1 MYTIRPA
8 IRFSTT
14 NESCTN
20 DCVIVVKN
28 NQFNSNSKYLLIG
41 GSLDVEYIGEQKFSI
56 DSPYNSSE
64 WVNYID
70 TWSYGKTVKLS
81 SNTLVQFVEVS
92 ITTLDTSNTPV
103 PFIVQVCKINNQSI
117 TKSANSESFIQVV
130 GNSFM
135 LDGQNLTNQK
145 IIRIEEAR
153 DINISSTGSCK
164 VLYIEKA

>member
-1 MYTIRPA
+1 MYTIKPA
-8 IRFSTT
+8 IRFSKTQ
-14 NESCTN
+14 SCIDGCEIT
-20 DCVIVVKN
+20 VKN
-28 NQFNSNSKYLLIG
+28 NQFNSNSKYFLIE
-41 GSLDVEYIGEQKFSI
+41 GSMDVEYMGEQKFSI
-56 DSPYNSSE
+56 NSPYNSSE

-81 SNTLVQFVEVS
+81 SNTVAAFIEVL

-103 PFIVQVCKINNQSI
+103 PFIVQVCKIDNQSI
-117 TKSANSESFIQVV
+117 TKFANSESFIQVV
-130 GNSFM
+130 GDSFM
-135 LDGQNLTNQK
+135 LDGQNLTDHK

>member
-8 IRFSTT
+8 IKFSRTQ
-14 NESCTN
+14 SCEN
-20 DCVIVVKN
+20 DCIIIVKN
-28 NQFNSNSKYLLIG
+28 NQFNPNSKYLLIG
-41 GSLDVEYIGEQKFSI
+41 GSMDVEYMGEQKFSI

-81 SNTLVQFVEVS
+81 SNAVAELIEVS
-92 ITTLDTSNTPV
+92 VTTLDTSNTPV

-117 TKSANSESFIQVV
+117 IKSANSESFVQVV
-130 GNSFM
+130 GDSFM
-135 LDGQNLTNQK
+135 IDGQNLTNYK

-153 DINISSTGSCK
+153 DVNISSTGPCK